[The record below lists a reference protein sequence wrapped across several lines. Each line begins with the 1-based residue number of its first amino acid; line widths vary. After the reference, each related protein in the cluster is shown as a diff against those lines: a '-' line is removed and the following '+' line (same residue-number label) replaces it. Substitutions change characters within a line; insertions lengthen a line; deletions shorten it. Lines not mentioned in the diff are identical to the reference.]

1 MNKDMPKQ
9 GDLIWINSEPHAG
22 HEYRAHD
29 VSAGNTFRPMLV
41 MSDFA
46 YNQRTGMIVGFP
58 ITHTTHI
65 SKPFQFELSG
75 HKISGHVILTGLL
88 GYDYLA
94 RAGKTVDHVSA
105 KELLQAKRA
114 VKDIFGFL
122 D

>member
-1 MNKDMPKQ
+1 M
-9 GDLIWINSEPHAG
+9 
-22 HEYRAHD
+22 
-29 VSAGNTFRPMLV
+29 VSAFGK
-41 MSDFA
+41 
-46 YNQRTGMIVGFP
+46 IVGFP

-65 SKPFQFELSG
+65 NKPFQFELSG

-94 RAGKTVDHVSA
+94 QAGKTVDHVST
-105 KELLQAKRA
+105 KELFQARRA